1 MGIKKEE
8 EAMIKNFSHDSIGSL
23 SSKLELN
30 DPNNHAS
37 SQIKLE
43 LIFYTFFQ
51 LPAIFGDC

>member
-8 EAMIKNFSHDSIGSL
+8 EAMIKIFSHDSIGSL

-37 SQIKLE
+37 SQIKVHML
-43 LIFYTFFQ
+43 
-51 LPAIFGDC
+51 

>member
-8 EAMIKNFSHDSIGSL
+8 EAMIKFFSHDSIGSL

-37 SQIKLE
+37 SQIKVHML
-43 LIFYTFFQ
+43 
-51 LPAIFGDC
+51 